1 MTSTIRILLV
11 DDHPLVRDGVRMRL
25 EATAHIRVAGEAASV
40 AEALPLAHSLA
51 PDLVLT
57 DIRMPNAS
65 GIHLAALF
73 REQFP
78 LVRVLVLSMHEDPE
92 YVRRAVAL
100 GARGY
105 VLKDAPA
112 QHLIEAIETVYRG
125 GRYFSAG
132 IEHLLDSTPPEPRP
146 QRTLTPREASV
157 LQWVSE
163 GRSNKEIAALMGT
176 SVRTVET
183 HRLHLRRKLRIE
195 GQAALMK
202 YAVDYADLTHDPV
215 PPPPAGPAGPALRG
229 TGTPRSWA
237 PGG

>member
-1 MTSTIRILLV
+1 MTPMIRILLV

-25 EATAHIRVAGEAASV
+25 EATEHIRVAGEAASV
-40 AEALPLAHSLA
+40 AEALPMARELA

-112 QHLIEAIETVYRG
+112 RHLIEAIETVYHG

-132 IEHLLDSTPPEPRP
+132 IGHLLESAEPAPRS
-146 QRTLTPREASV
+146 QRALTPREASV

-202 YAVDYADLTHDPV
+202 YAVDYADLTHDPLH
-215 PPPPAGPAGPALRG
+215 A
-229 TGTPRSWA
+229 TGSPEH
-237 PGG
+237 

>member
-1 MTSTIRILLV
+1 MTATALRVLIV
-11 DDHPLVRDGVRMRL
+11 DDEAPARERL
-25 EATAHIRVAGEAASV
+25 QDLLGDIADTQPTRIAGLAASGV
-40 AEALPLAHSLA
+40 EALAVLEREPV
-51 PDLVLT
+51 DLVLT

-195 GQAALMK
+195 GQAELIR
-202 YAVDYADLTHDPV
+202 YAVEHCRT
-215 PPPPAGPAGPALRG
+215 AG
-229 TGTPRSWA
+229 
-237 PGG
+237 

>member
-1 MTSTIRILLV
+1 MTGMIRILLV
-11 DDHPLVRDGVRMRL
+11 DDHPLVRDGVSMRL
-25 EATAHIRVAGEAASV
+25 QATDHIRVAGEAASV
-40 AEALPLAHSLA
+40 DQALPLARALA
-51 PDLVLT
+51 PDIVIT

-65 GIHLAALF
+65 GIDLAALF

-112 QHLIEAIETVYRG
+112 WQLIEAIDMVHQG
-125 GRYFSAG
+125 GHYFSPG
-132 IEHLLDSTPPEPRP
+132 LLPVIESPAPAPGRA
-146 QRTLTPREASV
+146 LTPREASV
-157 LQWVSE
+157 LQWISE

-183 HRLHLRRKLRIE
+183 HRLHLRRKLRID
-195 GQAALMK
+195 GQAAFIK
-202 YAVDYADLTHDPV
+202 YAVDHADLLHSQG
-215 PPPPAGPAGPALRG
+215 PP
-229 TGTPRSWA
+229 TPA
-237 PGG
+237 PGH